1 MFKRLLFSSLS
12 LCLAA
17 SVPARAEE
25 TQFVCHSEESADVIG
40 AAIVE
45 SRERA
50 DEVARGLLDMGV
62 CEYLDERIVVYVV
75 RRGTTFG
82 TGSKVTV
89 VGLSRNMDELPDMW
103 GLIPTD
109 ELPSDGT
116 I

>member
-45 SRERA
+45 SQETM
-50 DEVARGLLDMGV
+50 DQVARRLLEMGV
-62 CEYLDERIVVYVV
+62 CEYLNEKIFVYVV
-75 RRGTTFG
+75 HRGTTFG
-82 TGSKVTV
+82 TGAKVTV
-89 VGLSRNMDELPDMW
+89 VGLSRNMGRVSDMW

-109 ELPSDGT
+109 ELSSDGT

>member
-45 SRERA
+45 SHERV
-50 DEVARGLLDMGV
+50 DEVARVLLAMGV
-62 CEYLDERIVVYVV
+62 CEYLDKKIFVYVV
-75 RRGTTFG
+75 HRGTTFG

-89 VGLSRNMDELPDMW
+89 VGLSRKMDELPDMW